1 MSPVKD
7 PESIRK
13 AAILMVLLGED
24 TSAEVMKYFSQEE
37 AQELTKA
44 IYLLGNIAPREA
56 ETVLEEFHQMSIAQQ
71 FVAQGGVEYARKV
84 LMKTYGTDLARK
96 LLDQVTRSLGP
107 INFDILA
114 KADPQQLA
122 KFIESEHPQTI
133 ALILAHLPSHKAAQI
148 ITQFQPNLRADVAI
162 RMANIEQISQDIIS
176 KITVILRQKL
186 EAVGDFSRE
195 SYGGV
200 RAVAELFNRMDWL
213 SGKGILEKIEEKD
226 PNLAINIR
234 NLMFVFDDIMG
245 LDDMAI
251 KELLKEVDKKDLA
264 TALKGCSEQLRQRFF
279 RNMSERAV
287 GLLKEDMEYMGAIK
301 VKDVETAQQNIIEI
315 IRRLDEQG
323 IIDIK
328 GGGEQYVV

>member
-1 MSPVKD
+1 MAINKD
-7 PESIRK
+7 PEALRK
-13 AAILMVLLGED
+13 AAVLMVLIGED
-24 TSAEVMKYFSQEE
+24 SSAEVLKYLTEEE
-37 AQELTKA
+37 AQELTKS
-44 IYLLGNIAPREA
+44 IYLLGNVPPTEA
-56 ETVLEEFHQMSIAQQ
+56 ERVLEEFHQMSIAQK
-71 FVAQGGVEYARKV
+71 FIAQGGVEYARKV
-84 LMKTYGTDLARK
+84 LVKTYGMETARK

-122 KFIESEHPQTI
+122 KFIEPEHPQTI
-133 ALILAHLPSHKAAQI
+133 ALILAHLPAHKAAAI
-148 ITQFQPNLRADVAI
+148 ITQFNPDLRAEVAI

-226 PNLAINIR
+226 PNLAVNIR
-234 NLMFVFDDIMG
+234 NLMFVFDDIMS
-245 LDDMAI
+245 LDDQAI
-251 KELLKEVDKKDLA
+251 KELMKEVDKKDLA
-264 TALKGCSEQLRQRFF
+264 TALKGCSEQLRQRFYK
-279 RNMSERAV
+279 NMSERAV

-301 VKDVETAQQNIIEI
+301 VKDVETAQQNIIET